1 MPVVDKPP
9 TTKRR
14 ALTTKQRNFIKE
26 KASGKTGVAAA
37 QAAYPTVDYNTA
49 RAIASENLSKP
60 NIQEALH
67 AEMAKQ
73 GITLEAIIAPVK
85 EALSAEKVAIV
96 GNGDQAMAE
105 VTADHAVRLKA
116 VSIASQ
122 FMGINK
128 QNEQTPMSVHFHNH
142 QEKENSEY
150 GL

>member
-1 MPVVDKPP
+1 VDKPEVV
-9 TTKRR
+9 KRR
-14 ALTTKQRNFIKE
+14 PLTTKQRNFIKE

-37 QAAYPTVDYNTA
+37 QAAYGVDYNSA
-49 RAIASENLSKP
+49 RSIASQNLSKL
-60 NIQEALH
+60 NIQEAVQ

-85 EALSAEKVAIV
+85 DALSAEKVAIV

-105 VTADHAVRLKA
+105 VTADHSVRLKA

-128 QNEQTPMSVHFHNH
+128 QSEKTPMSVHFHNH
-142 QEKENSEY
+142 QEKETSEY